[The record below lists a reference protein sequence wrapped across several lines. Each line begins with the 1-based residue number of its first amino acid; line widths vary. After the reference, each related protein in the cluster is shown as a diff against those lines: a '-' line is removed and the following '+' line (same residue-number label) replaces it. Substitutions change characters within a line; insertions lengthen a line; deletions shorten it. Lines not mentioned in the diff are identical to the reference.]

1 MNAICL
7 NHFNIFFTPL
17 PNREDLV
24 VEQNIKKLGVWK
36 VIFNNLAPV
45 LSVVK
50 IYVNCSW
57 TFCEFLFK
65 DYFHKPANAS
75 ILSAMPFAYAYQP
88 KQDHTIETVGGLLGA
103 KADIKNAHLFQK
115 EMC

>member
-7 NHFNIFFTPL
+7 NHFNISFTPL

-36 VIFNNLAPV
+36 VIFNNLTPL

-88 KQDHTIETVGGLLGA
+88 KPDHTIETVGGLLGA
-103 KADIKNAHLFQK
+103 KADIKNAHLFQE